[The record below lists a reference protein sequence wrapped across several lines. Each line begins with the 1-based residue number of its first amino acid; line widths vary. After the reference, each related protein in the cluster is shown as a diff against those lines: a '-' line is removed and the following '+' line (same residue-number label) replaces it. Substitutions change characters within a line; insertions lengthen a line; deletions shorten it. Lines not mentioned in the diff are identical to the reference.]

1 VITDIQRI
9 SSQAQAVVPTGEG
22 GAGLSDA
29 IDFRPYAGGGFI
41 TPATL
46 DATTV
51 IGFQVSADGVTFL
64 PLCDK
69 DNALVKVTVTLDAAK
84 AYPLPDELYG
94 WSHFKLFCMTTAGAA
109 VNQTGA
115 KTFTLHLKG

>member
-1 VITDIQRI
+1 VNSEIQRI

-22 GAGLSDA
+22 GAGLSSP

-46 DATTV
+46 DTTTV
-51 IGFQVSADGVTFL
+51 IGFLVSTDGATFV

-69 DNALVKVTVTLDAAK
+69 DNALVKVTVTLDAAR

-94 WSHFKLFCMTTAGAA
+94 WAFFKLFCMTTAGAA